1 MDGSPNGMRP
11 GVPDP
16 KQRELLDQPLSSFN
30 SPRLFAAD
38 EMTEAKQDEQP
49 RIDFYGNKVVAKFVM
64 AEGIPRTTGAFK
76 RMVASGSTEKL
87 DNKKGIAL
95 IACLGNV
102 MFTKHPQQITVMDK
116 VTGKTIAT
124 FA

>member
-1 MDGSPNGMRP
+1 
-11 GVPDP
+11 
-16 KQRELLDQPLSSFN
+16 
-30 SPRLFAAD
+30 
-38 EMTEAKQDEQP
+38 
-49 RIDFYGNKVVAKFVM
+49 
-64 AEGIPRTTGAFK
+64 
-76 RMVASGSTEKL
+76 MVASGSTEKL
-87 DNKKGIAL
+87 DNKKGVAL